1 MRFAMVAR
9 RFPLVAALPG
19 VLAVALL
26 GALPARAQQPAA
38 SIVIAIYAPN
48 APFEGADARYSYVQR
63 LATHIGNVAGVQA
76 KGQAFARAGD
86 FEAAVRKGA
95 VDFAIVDPVY
105 LASRTFKVIATAT
118 AGGSTAKRWALFVG
132 AGIPNFVALQGKRL
146 AYASSSSR
154 DMAFIEHAMLD
165 SEVNVNK
172 FFGARQGTPDVASA
186 VAAVALGKADCV
198 VAPVD
203 RGRGL
208 RKIFDAGSVP
218 NPGFV
223 QVKTALPDTTVSA
236 VSKAVLGFGAGGV
249 LDGWRGGGGDAYRG
263 LAGQMGARTRKAAM
277 SEPDVLRLESQDVL
291 LLGKIETTL
300 PPLQHY
306 FWTP

>member
-1 MRFAMVAR
+1 MRFAIVAPR
-9 RFPLVAALPG
+9 LSLLA

-38 SIVIAIYAPN
+38 SIVVAIFAPN
-48 APFEGADARYSYVQR
+48 APFEGADARYSYVNR
-63 LATHIGNVAGVQA
+63 LASHISSVAGVPA

-86 FEAAVRKGA
+86 FEGAVRKGT
-95 VDFAIVDPVY
+95 VDFAIVDSVY

-118 AGGSTAKRWALFVG
+118 TGGATSKHWALFVG
-132 AGIPNFVALQGKRL
+132 AGIPNVLGLQGKRL
-146 AYASSSSR
+146 AYASSSPR
-154 DMAFIEHAMLD
+154 DLAFIEHAMLD

-172 FFGARQGTPDVASA
+172 FFGSRQGTPDVASA
-186 VAAVALGKADCV
+186 VAAVSLGKADCV

-208 RKIFDAGSVP
+208 RKIFDAGAVP

-223 QVKTALPDTTVSA
+223 QVKSGLPDATVAA
-236 VSKAVLGFGAGGV
+236 VSKAVLGFGAGGA
-249 LDGWRGGGGDAYRG
+249 LDGWRGGGGDAFRG

-291 LLGKIETTL
+291 LLGKLDTTL

>member
-1 MRFAMVAR
+1 MRFATVSCR
-9 RFPLVAALPG
+9 LPLLA

-26 GALPARAQQPAA
+26 GALPARAQPAGP
-38 SIVIAIYAPN
+38 IVIAIYAPN

-86 FEAAVRKGA
+86 FEAAVRRGA

-118 AGGSTAKRWALFVG
+118 TGGSTSKRWALFVG
-132 AGIPNFVALQGKRL
+132 AGIPNFVGLQGKRL
-146 AYASSSSR
+146 AYASSSPR

-165 SEVNVNK
+165 SEVNVTK

-198 VAPVD
+198 VAPAD

-208 RKIFDAGSVP
+208 RKIYDAGSVP

-223 QVKTALPDTTVSA
+223 QVKTGLPDGTVSA
-236 VSKAVLGFGAGGV
+236 VSKAVLGFGAGGA

-263 LAGQMGARTRKAAM
+263 LAGQMGARARKAAM

-291 LLGKIETTL
+291 LLGKVDTTL

-306 FWTP
+306 FWIP

>member
-1 MRFAMVAR
+1 MRSILLKLAFLAT
-9 RFPLVAALPG
+9 LV
-19 VLAVALL
+19 VALG
-26 GALPARAQQPAA
+26 GAVPARAQQPAGP
-38 SIVIAIYAPN
+38 IVIAIFAPN

-63 LATHIGNVAGVQA
+63 LATHIGSVAGVPA

-86 FEAAVRKGA
+86 FEAAVKKGT
-95 VDFAIVDPVY
+95 VDFAIVDSVY

-118 AGGSTAKRWALFVG
+118 TGGATSKHWALFVG
-132 AGIPNFVALQGKRL
+132 AGVPNFLGLQGKRL
-146 AYASSSSR
+146 AYASSSPR
-154 DMAFIEHAMLD
+154 DLAFIEHAMLD
-165 SEVNVNK
+165 SEVNVAK
-172 FFGARQGTPDVASA
+172 FFGSKQGTPDVASA
-186 VAAVALGKADCV
+186 VATVALGKADCV

-203 RGRGL
+203 RGKGL

-223 QVKTALPDTTVSA
+223 QVKTGLADNLVAS
-236 VSKAVLGFGAGGV
+236 VSKAVLGFGAGGA

-263 LAGQMGARTRKAAM
+263 LAGRMGARTRKAAM

-291 LLGKIETTL
+291 LLGKIDTLL

>member
-1 MRFAMVAR
+1 MRLGTVAS
-9 RFPLVAALPG
+9 RFPLLAALAL
-19 VLAVALL
+19 VLG
-26 GALPARAQQPAA
+26 GALPARAQQPAGP
-38 SIVIAIYAPN
+38 IVIAIYAPN

-63 LATHIGNVAGVQA
+63 LAAHIGSVAGVPT

-86 FEAAVRKGA
+86 FEGAVKKGT
-95 VDFAIVDPVY
+95 VDFAIVDSVY
-105 LASRTFKVIATAT
+105 LAARTFKVIATGT
-118 AGGSTAKRWALFVG
+118 TGGSTAKHWALFVG
-132 AGIPNFVALQGKRL
+132 AGIPNFTALQGKRL
-146 AYASSSSR
+146 AYASSGPR
-154 DMAFIEHAMLD
+154 DLAFIEHAMLD
-165 SEVNVNK
+165 SEINVGK
-172 FFGARQGTPDVASA
+172 FFGAKQGTPDVASA

-203 RGRGL
+203 RGKGL

-223 QVKTALPDTTVSA
+223 QVKTGLPEALVAS
-236 VSKAVLGFGAGGV
+236 VSKAVLGFGAGGA
-249 LDGWRGGGGDAYRG
+249 LDGWRGGGGDAFRG
-263 LAGQMGARTRKAAM
+263 LAGRMGARTRKAAM

-291 LLGKIETTL
+291 LLGKIDAAL

>member
-1 MRFAMVAR
+1 MR
-9 RFPLVAALPG
+9 ALALK
-19 VLAVALL
+19 LAFLTLLGVAL
-26 GALPARAQQPAA
+26 GAALPARAQQPAA
-38 SIVIAIYAPN
+38 SITVAIYAPN

-63 LATHIGNVAGVQA
+63 LAAHIGSVAGVPA

-86 FEAAVRKGA
+86 FEAAVKKGN
-95 VDFAIVDPVY
+95 VDFAIVDSVY

-118 AGGSTAKRWALFVG
+118 TGGATSQRWALFVG
-132 AGIPNFVALQGKRL
+132 AGIPNFLGLQGKRL
-146 AYASSSSR
+146 VYASAGPR
-154 DMAFIEHAMLD
+154 DLAFIEHAMLD

-172 FFGARQGTPDVASA
+172 FFSSRQGTPDVASA
-186 VAAVALGKADCV
+186 VAAVTLGKADAV
-198 VAPVD
+198 VAPAG
-203 RGRGL
+203 RGKGL
-208 RKIFDAGSVP
+208 RKIFDAGAVP

-223 QVKTALPDTTVSA
+223 QVKTGLPDALVGS
-236 VSKAVLGFGAGGV
+236 VSKAVLGFGAGGA
-249 LDGWRGGGGDAYRG
+249 LDGWRGGGGDAFRG

-291 LLGKIETTL
+291 LLGKIDTTL

>member
-1 MRFAMVAR
+1 MRST
-9 RFPLVAALPG
+9 ALK
-19 VLAVALL
+19 LAVLTTLAAVL
-26 GALPARAQQPAA
+26 GGAPPARAQQPAGP
-38 SIVIAIYAPN
+38 ITIAIFAPN

-63 LATHIGNVAGVQA
+63 LATHIGSVAGVQA

-86 FEAAVRKGA
+86 FEAAVKGGK
-95 VDFAIVDPVY
+95 VDFAIVDSVY

-118 AGGSTAKRWALFVG
+118 TGGSTSKRWALFVA
-132 AGIPNFVALQGKRL
+132 AGIPNFIGLQGKRL
-146 AYASSSSR
+146 AYASSSPR
-154 DMAFIEHAMLD
+154 DLAFIEHAMLD

-172 FFGARQGTPDVASA
+172 FFGSRQGTPDVASA
-186 VAAVALGKADCV
+186 VAAVSLGKADCV

-223 QVKTALPDTTVSA
+223 QVKTALPDATVAA
-236 VSKAVLGFGAGGV
+236 VSKAVLGFGAGGA
-249 LDGWRGGGGDAYRG
+249 LDGWRGGGGDAFRG

-291 LLGKIETTL
+291 LLGKIDTTL

>member
-1 MRFAMVAR
+1 MDMRSIGLKLA
-9 RFPLVAALPG
+9 
-19 VLAVALL
+19 VLATLALAL
-26 GALPARAQQPAA
+26 GGAPPARAQQPAGP
-38 SIVIAIYAPN
+38 IVIAIYAPN

-63 LATHIGNVAGVQA
+63 LATHIGSVAGVPA

-86 FEAAVRKGA
+86 FEAAVKKGT
-95 VDFAIVDPVY
+95 VDFAIVDSVY

-118 AGGSTAKRWALFVG
+118 TGGSTSKRWGLFVA
-132 AGIPNFVALQGKRL
+132 AGIPNFIGLQGKRL
-146 AYASSSSR
+146 AYASSGPR

-172 FFGARQGTPDVASA
+172 FFGSRQGTPDVASA

-203 RGRGL
+203 RGKGL

-223 QVKTALPDTTVSA
+223 QVKTGLPDALVSS
-236 VSKAVLGFGAGGV
+236 VSKAIMGFGAGGA
-249 LDGWRGGGGDAYRG
+249 LDGWRGGGGDSFRG

-291 LLGKIETTL
+291 LLGKIDTLL

>member
-1 MRFAMVAR
+1 VK
-9 RFPLVAALPG
+9 
-19 VLAVALL
+19 
-26 GALPARAQQPAA
+26 
-38 SIVIAIYAPN
+38 
-48 APFEGADARYSYVQR
+48 
-63 LATHIGNVAGVQA
+63 
-76 KGQAFARAGD
+76 KGS
-86 FEAAVRKGA
+86 
-95 VDFAIVDPVY
+95 VDFAIVDSVY
-105 LASRTFKVIATAT
+105 LAARTFKVIATAT
-118 AGGSTAKRWALFVG
+118 TGGSTSKRWALFVG
-132 AGIPNFVALQGKRL
+132 AGVPNFLGLQGKRL
-146 AYASSSSR
+146 AYASSSPR

-198 VAPVD
+198 VAPAD
-203 RGRGL
+203 RGKGL
-208 RKIFDAGSVP
+208 RKIFDAGAVP

-223 QVKTALPDTTVSA
+223 QVKTGLADALVAS
-236 VSKAVLGFGAGGV
+236 VSKAILGFGAGGA
-249 LDGWRGGGGDAYRG
+249 LDGWRGGGGDAFRG

-291 LLGKIETTL
+291 LLGKIDTTL